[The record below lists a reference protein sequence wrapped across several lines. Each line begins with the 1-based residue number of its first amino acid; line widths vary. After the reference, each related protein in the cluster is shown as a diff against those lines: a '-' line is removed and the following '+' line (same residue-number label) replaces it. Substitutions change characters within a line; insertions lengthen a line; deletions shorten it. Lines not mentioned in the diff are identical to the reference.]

1 MSVLL
6 GKNAVL
12 EALKSQMQI
21 NKVSFSKSI
30 NRKDVA
36 EIIAL
41 CEEKKIPYTWVEKEK
56 LDQLGKAHQGVAG
69 FASPIDY
76 VSLDS
81 LLQHEGLLVILD
93 GITDPHNLG
102 AILRSA
108 HAFGAVGIVLPKRR
122 SATLD
127 EVSFKASAGA
137 AAHLPIARVSNLRD
151 AVDACKERGFWVYGA
166 DLQGKNFLPQVAFD
180 KKAVIIIGSEDKGI
194 GDLLKK
200 NCDVL
205 YKIPM
210 GDFDSLNASVA
221 AGISFYQYFIQHR

>member
-1 MSVLL
+1 MNVIL

-21 NKVSFSKSI
+21 NKVSFHKAL
-30 NRKDVA
+30 NKKDIA
-36 EIIAL
+36 QIIAL
-41 CEEKKIPYTWVEKEK
+41 CEEKRIPYTWVEKEK
-56 LDQLGKAHQGVAG
+56 LDRLGSSHQGVAA
-69 FASPIDY
+69 FTSPVDY
-76 VSLDS
+76 VSLYS
-81 LLQHEGLLVILD
+81 LLHKEGLIVMLD

-108 HAFGAVGIVLPKRR
+108 HAFGAVGVVLPKRR
-122 SATLD
+122 SASLD

-137 AAHLPIARVSNLRD
+137 AAHLPIAKVSNLRD
-151 AVDACKERGFWVYGA
+151 AVEDFKEKGFWVYGA
-166 DLQGKNFLPQVAFD
+166 DLSGKSFLPQVDFA
-180 KKAVIIIGSEDKGI
+180 KKAVLIMGSEDKGI

-210 GDFDSLNASVA
+210 GDFDSLNVSVA
-221 AGISFYQYFIQHR
+221 AGISFYHYYLLHK